1 MTGTDQIE
9 TPAAADTKT
18 EAAVL
23 RLLLSLQPAPL
34 TVAELWL
41 EINGGEDPGFAG
53 RDEFERA
60 LRDLAAAGLLH
71 RSGDLVLPSRAA
83 QRFDQLLGC

>member
-1 MTGTDQIE
+1 MTEIDQIDAP
-9 TPAAADTKT
+9 TTADAKA

-23 RLLLSLQPAPL
+23 RLLLHLQPAPL
-34 TVAELWL
+34 TVEELWL
-41 EINGGEDPGFAG
+41 EVGGDSPGFAG

-71 RSGDLVLPSRAA
+71 RSGDLVIASRAA